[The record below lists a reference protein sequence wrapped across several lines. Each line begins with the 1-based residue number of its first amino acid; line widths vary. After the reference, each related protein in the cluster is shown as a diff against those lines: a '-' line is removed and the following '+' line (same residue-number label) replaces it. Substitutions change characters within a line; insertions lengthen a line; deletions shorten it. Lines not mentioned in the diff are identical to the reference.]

1 MGQYCLGIIMAA
13 TINSTV
19 AGGITFGTG
28 AYTSPLTITATGAVI
43 NPNGAA
49 ITAPYTYA
57 NPVLVNYGTVFS
69 TLPPAGFPT
78 AVYFMHGGSV
88 ANAGTDALIFGVTGI
103 NVQAAAG
110 TVTNA
115 GTIVGY
121 LSDAVNL
128 AGGGSVGNTG
138 LIKGATTGISF
149 LSGGGTLTNSGTVT
163 GGYGVVVYDGVGMV
177 TNSGTVMVTADGAG
191 IDLKAGGT
199 VHVTG
204 GLIQGY
210 TAGIDIDGVASVTD
224 SGGTIVS
231 TGANT
236 TARGIYLRQG
246 GEVTV
251 TAGLIQGRYGV
262 FIKDAG
268 TLTNGGTIAGRQS
281 GLGAGVELG
290 SGSIENTG
298 LIQGYDGAVITG
310 AGTVTNGGTIAGSQ
324 LALGAGIKLGSGSI
338 DNTGLIQGYDGAVI
352 TGAGTVTN
360 GGTIVGSQSA
370 LGAGIKLGS
379 GNIDNIGLVT
389 GGYGVTGGSNSTVT
403 NAGTIA
409 GYQNAGVYLR
419 SGFVNNTAG
428 LIETTVT
435 NQFKA
440 AVAFGLS
447 GNDTVINGGTIAGP
461 QGGAGWGIYL
471 GLGSDIVNNTGLI
484 VTGRD
489 AVVSSGNATITNSG
503 TMLGTDKNNGYGIA
517 LFQTGATITNTGTIF
532 GAVTGIYSATNH
544 PATIINAGTIGGLSG
559 PSIKLRTGGTVV
571 DSGTIGAGN
580 GTAIYLGG
588 SGGNRLVLEH
598 GYSLGGKVSLHGS
611 GNTLEML
618 GTLGAV
624 AVDFNKSGAGLTG
637 FDTIAF
643 GATGGYDLRLK
654 ITNTAVLPGTIAGFT
669 QLHDIVDLTGIDPIG
684 TQATLNASNQ
694 LVVTRNGSDV
704 ASLQL
709 DNEDYAGIL
718 WQTSPDGSGG
728 TDVEKVAC
736 FCRGTRIRTIDGD
749 VAIEDLRNGDRV
761 VTHDRRTRIVRW
773 IGHRHLDLTRHPDPE
788 AVSPIVIRAH
798 ALGEGMPARD
808 LCVSPDHAM
817 LVDGGLVVVRAL
829 VNGSSITRDLTRRS
843 VDWYHVELDTHD
855 IVLAE
860 GAPAESYLDTG
871 NRGMFGNADGP
882 ITLHPLMQIGQ
893 AARAARSCA
902 PLWDDPAV
910 VRPIWQR
917 LAQRA
922 EHLGFASPAAP
933 RVTDDPDLTL
943 EAAGRM
949 YRPVHCRD
957 GVYAFVLP
965 ALRGEV
971 LLASRST
978 APSRLQPWLG
988 DERRLGIA
996 VRRIILRHDE
1006 DIRIIPADHPG
1017 LTEGWGTVETDGTAI
1032 WRWTNGAAR
1041 LAIQSSSPT
1050 VIEIETCISKTY
1062 IISEQSTWTAMLN
1075 VA

>member
-1 MGQYCLGIIMAA
+1 MAA

-19 AGGITFGTG
+19 TGGITFGTG
-28 AYTSPLTITATGAVI
+28 TYTSPLTITATGAVI
-43 NPNGAA
+43 DPNGAA

-57 NPVLVNYGTVFS
+57 NPVLVNYGTIVS

-78 AVYFMHGGSV
+78 AVYFMNGGIV
-88 ANAGTDALIFGVTGI
+88 ANAGTDALIFGVIGI
-103 NVQAAAG
+103 NIQSTAG

-138 LIKGATTGISF
+138 LIKGATTGIAF

-177 TNSGTVMVTADGAG
+177 TNSGTVLVTADGAG
-191 IDLKAGGT
+191 IQLKAGGT

-204 GLIQGY
+204 GLIQAY
-210 TAGIDIDGVASVTD
+210 TAGIDIDGIASVTID
-224 SGGTIVS
+224 GGTIIS
-231 TGANT
+231 TGADT
-236 TARGIYLRQG
+236 TAHGIYLRQG

-268 TLTNGGTIAGRQS
+268 TLTNGGTIAGRQL

-290 SGSIENTG
+290 SGSIGNTG
-298 LIQGYDGAVITG
+298 RIQGYDGAVISG
-310 AGTVTNGGTIAGSQ
+310 AGTVTNGGTIIGSQ
-324 LALGAGIKLGSGSI
+324 LTLGAGIKLGSGSI
-338 DNTGLIQGYDGAVI
+338 DNTGLIQGYSAAEVS
-352 TGAGTVTN
+352 GAGTVTN
-360 GGTIVGSQSA
+360 SGTIAGYQLA
-370 LGAGIKLGS
+370 PGAGIKLGS

-389 GGYGVTGGSNSTVT
+389 GGYGVTGGSNSAVT
-403 NAGTIA
+403 NAGTIV
-409 GYQNAGVYLR
+409 GYQNAGVYLL
-419 SGFVNNTAG
+419 SGVVNNTAG
-428 LIETTVT
+428 LIETTVI

-440 AVAFGLS
+440 AISFGLFG
-447 GNDTVINGGTIAGP
+447 GNDTVTNGGTIAGP

-471 GLGSDIVNNTGLI
+471 GLGSDVVNNTGLI

-503 TMLGTDKNNGYGIA
+503 TILGTDQDNGYGIA
-517 LFQTGATITNTGTIF
+517 LFQTGGTITNTGTIF
-532 GAVTGIYSATNH
+532 GAVTGIYSATSN
-544 PATIINAGTIGGLSG
+544 PATIINTGTIGGLER
-559 PSIKLRTGGTVV
+559 PSINLTTGGTVV
-571 DSGTIGAGN
+571 NSGTIGAGN
-580 GTAIYLGG
+580 GTAINLGG
-588 SGGNRLVLEH
+588 SGGNLLVLEY
-598 GYSLGGKVSLHGS
+598 GYSLGGAVALHGS
-611 GNTLEML
+611 DNTLQML

-637 FDTIAF
+637 FDTVAF
-643 GATGGYDLRLK
+643 GATSGYDQTLK
-654 ITNTAVLPGTIAGFT
+654 ITDTAVLPGTIAGFT

-704 ASLQL
+704 ASFQL

-718 WQTSPDGSGG
+718 WQTTPDGSGG

-736 FCRGTRIRTIDGD
+736 FHRGTRIRTVDGD
-749 VAIEDLRNGDRV
+749 VAIEDLRSGDHV
-761 VTHDRRTRIVRW
+761 VTHDRRTRVVRW
-773 IGHRHLDLTRHPDPE
+773 IGHRHLDLTRHPDRDS
-788 AVSPIVIRAH
+788 VSPIVVRAD
-798 ALGEGMPARD
+798 ALGEGMPVRD

-817 LVDGGLVVVRAL
+817 LLDGGLVLARAL

-843 VDWYHVELDTHD
+843 LDWYHVELDTHD
-855 IVLAE
+855 ILLAE

-882 ITLHPLMQIGQ
+882 VTLHPLMQTGQ
-893 AARAARSCA
+893 AARTARSCA

-910 VRPIWQR
+910 VQPIWRR

-922 EHLGFASPAAP
+922 EQLGFASPGAL
-933 RVTDDPDLTL
+933 RVTDDPGLTL
-943 EAAGRM
+943 EAEGRT
-949 YRPVHCRD
+949 YRPAHCRN
-957 GVYAFVLP
+957 GVYTFVVP
-965 ALRGEV
+965 ALLGEV
-971 LLASRST
+971 RLASRST

-996 VRRIILRHDE
+996 VRRVTLRQGKDVQ
-1006 DIRIIPADHPG
+1006 IIPADHPG
-1017 LTEGWGTVETDGTAI
+1017 LTEGWWTVESDGSSI
-1032 WRWTNGAAR
+1032 WRWTDGAAR
-1041 LAIQSSSPT
+1041 LAVQSRTPA
-1050 VIEIETCISKTY
+1050 VVEIETCIPKSYVIGEK
-1062 IISEQSTWTAMLN
+1062 STLN
-1075 VA
+1075 AA